1 MIKKKLLAFAVAIIF
16 VFGATVPTAFAQEQ
30 DIRYEN
36 SINNIKENIETV
48 QDIAVAQPKSIG
60 FIKSNTVV
68 KTFTKNDFFCGY
80 MTDVWMPAK
89 DYQVSKGMKKSFKV
103 EVDGFGVTIE
113 YIYNATATIPADP
126 SKYSRLGA
134 YADVTFQKIKTTWY
148 NGGAVHKVT
157 YSIKPTKYADKT
169 LKVIYK

>member
-1 MIKKKLLAFAVAIIF
+1 
-16 VFGATVPTAFAQEQ
+16 
-30 DIRYEN
+30 
-36 SINNIKENIETV
+36 
-48 QDIAVAQPKSIG
+48 
-60 FIKSNTVV
+60 
-68 KTFTKNDFFCGY
+68 
-80 MTDVWMPAK
+80 MPAK